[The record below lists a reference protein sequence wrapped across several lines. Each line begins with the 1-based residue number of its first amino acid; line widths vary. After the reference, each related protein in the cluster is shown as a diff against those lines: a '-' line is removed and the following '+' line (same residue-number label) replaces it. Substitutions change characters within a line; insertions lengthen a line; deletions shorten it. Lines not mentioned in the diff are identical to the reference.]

1 MVKFKKKVISLEN
14 VVSMSNARLMLITDV
29 EDTYENAYAKV
40 KKSCFHRSIL
50 QLVGNIDI
58 ILTDFEGLFCAFI

>member
-1 MVKFKKKVISLEN
+1 MRGKILK
-14 VVSMSNARLMLITDV
+14 MDV

-40 KKSCFHRSIL
+40 KKSSFHCKIL
-50 QLVGNIDI
+50 EIVGNIDI